1 MENVTIYLTMP
12 FMVSNLPLSKKKK
25 EKLNNL

>member
-12 FMVSNLPLSKKKK
+12 FMFSNLPLSKKKK
-25 EKLNNL
+25 KS